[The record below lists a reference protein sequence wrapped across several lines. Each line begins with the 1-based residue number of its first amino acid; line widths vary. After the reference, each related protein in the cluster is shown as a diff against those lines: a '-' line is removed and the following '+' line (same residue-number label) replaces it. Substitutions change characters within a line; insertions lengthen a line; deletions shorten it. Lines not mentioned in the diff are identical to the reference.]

1 MTKQRIV
8 SGMRSTGKLHL
19 GHYIGVLQNWVKLQD
34 DYECFFFIADWHALT
49 TKFDDTDSLKQ
60 NIRDITMDWL
70 ACGLDPEK
78 STIYLQSLVPE
89 TAELHIYLSMIT
101 PQNWVERDPTLK
113 DMAKILRSNEN
124 EAPSVSYGLLGYPVL
139 MSADIMMFNADY
151 IPVGSDQIAHIEIT
165 RDIANRFNRIYKTDF
180 FKEPKPKLTEVPLLK
195 GIDGQKMGKS
205 FHNDIK
211 LSDTE
216 EDTTKKI
223 KQAITDRNRI
233 RKTDPGNPDN
243 CEVVFP
249 YYEIFAEYDQ
259 ITKTCEECQAAT
271 RGCADCKIK
280 LAEIVNDYLRPMRE
294 KRHELEKNPGYVD
307 DVIREG
313 SKKARIVAPR
323 QSASFLPLRILP
335 SASHV
340 SRCGRIPW
348 KATPWTTRLW
358 RAEKSHIRKIPAPDR
373 RQAPCNLLQEQF
385 SFLPA
390 AADLA
395 QPVVKRRQK
404 GLIHCPR
411 VLGTDRDAAHT
422 GDTDPLVHLVRVFQV
437 DGLDRAFA
445 GAEAAACAVL
455 VRLRHCTGAAP
466 FFVRAVSGN
475 IRLLHVALFQFA
487 LDFAGKFRQLP
498 FILTVR
504 PPCGNLP
511 DDGVLRHG
519 GDGGN
524 HLKSRFFRGV
534 RQFRQRILIG
544 TVAVHTDQ
552 NRFRAISL

>member
-165 RDIANRFNRIYKTDF
+165 RDIANRFNRIYKTNF

-313 SKKARIVAPR
+313 SKKARIVA
-323 QSASFLPLRILP
+323 QDIL
-335 SASHV
+335 SHV
-340 SRCGRIPW
+340 RE
-348 KATPWTTRLW
+348 L
-358 RAEKSHIRKIPAPDR
+358 
-373 RQAPCNLLQEQF
+373 
-385 SFLPA
+385 
-390 AADLA
+390 
-395 QPVVKRRQK
+395 VKMY
-404 GLIHCPR
+404 
-411 VLGTDRDAAHT
+411 
-422 GDTDPLVHLVRVFQV
+422 
-437 DGLDRAFA
+437 
-445 GAEAAACAVL
+445 
-455 VRLRHCTGAAP
+455 
-466 FFVRAVSGN
+466 
-475 IRLLHVALFQFA
+475 
-487 LDFAGKFRQLP
+487 
-498 FILTVR
+498 
-504 PPCGNLP
+504 
-511 DDGVLRHG
+511 
-519 GDGGN
+519 
-524 HLKSRFFRGV
+524 
-534 RQFRQRILIG
+534 
-544 TVAVHTDQ
+544 
-552 NRFRAISL
+552 